1 MNELKQRITDYIQ
14 HLTIYD
20 YFAISWVGVFFIFM
34 MMIVFLNIK
43 KRTKFAIS
51 LFLISLVLVTFS
63 PIFIKLYFD
72 KTVRKVEILDQKI
85 TKLNFANMLIIKGK
99 LQNQGKI
106 DYKKCRV
113 FTKVVKKNKNKY
125 KNILNNLK
133 PLRNMSIVINQKL
146 KKENKESFRIVMKNF
161 KFNSPYEV
169 KVRGE
174 CY

>member
-20 YFAISWVGVFFIFM
+20 YFAISWVGVFFFFI

-43 KRTKFAIS
+43 KRTKFSIS
-51 LFLISLVLVTFS
+51 LLLISLILVAFS

-72 KTVRKVEILDQKI
+72 KTVRKVEILNQKI

-99 LQNQGKI
+99 LQKKNKI
-106 DYKKCRV
+106 DYKKCRI
-113 FTKVVKKNKNKY
+113 FTKVVKKDENKY

-133 PLRNMSIVINQKL
+133 PLRKMSILLDREL
-146 KKENKESFRIVMKNF
+146 KKENKERFKIVMKDF
-161 KFNSPYEV
+161 DLKDIYDV
-169 KVRGE
+169 KVSGE

>member
-1 MNELKQRITDYIQ
+1 MNELKQRIIDYIH

-20 YFAISWVGVFFIFM
+20 YFAISWVGVFFFFVIM
-34 MMIVFLNIK
+34 MVFLNIK

-51 LFLISLVLVTFS
+51 LFLISLILVAFS

-72 KTVRKVEILDQKI
+72 KTVRKVEILNQKI
-85 TKLNFANMLIIKGK
+85 TKLKFANMLIIKGK

-106 DYKKCRV
+106 DYQKCRI
-113 FTKVVKKNKNKY
+113 FTKVVKKDKNKY

-133 PLRNMSIVINQKL
+133 PLRKMSILLDKEL
-146 KKENKESFRIVMKNF
+146 KKENKESFKIVMKDF
-161 KFNSPYEV
+161 DLQDIYDV
-169 KVRGE
+169 KISGE